1 MSTQLESRVD
11 APFAQAVA
19 ALHSAPAPLPAAA
32 GRAQRILVV
41 DDSPTELAVL
51 SALFHNE
58 GFQVV
63 PARDGEEA
71 LEKLAGERFRMVLL
85 DVVMPGENGFSLCR
99 QIRANGEFGRVPII
113 MLTSK
118 NQPSDRFWGLKQGAT
133 EYLTK
138 PWNAADLLQT
148 VRRHL

>member
-1 MSTQLESRVD
+1 MSIQLERPHRSVYETW
-11 APFAQAVA
+11 PVA
-19 ALHSAPAPLPAAA
+19 RPAGGPTA
-32 GRAQRILVV
+32 GLGRKVLIV

-51 SALFHNE
+51 RALLQAE
-58 GFQVV
+58 GFEVV
-63 PARDGEEA
+63 TAGGGDEA
-71 LEKLAGERFRMVLL
+71 LERLDRERFELVLL
-85 DVVMPGENGFSLCR
+85 DVIMPGKNGFSLCR
-99 QIRANGEFGRVPII
+99 QIRANGAYGRLPII

-138 PWNAADLLQT
+138 PWNPTDLIEA